1 VDNHFGKIIDIF
13 MYKKM
18 TLLFIYRAI
27 QIQDSENIL
36 NENVLQTLK
45 TRDLAVNIYQ
55 NGTWGSYVHRH
66 LQTSNGMQ

>member
-1 VDNHFGKIIDIF
+1 
-13 MYKKM
+13 M